1 MQKIIFPSLTLMCLS
16 CDSQLMQG
24 KMADMY
30 TRLMA
35 CRQYVYNVAKACDQG
50 HFNAKVSS
58 RLLGSP
64 LPFAPDRERGDVLF
78 WGFK

>member
-1 MQKIIFPSLTLMCLS
+1 M
-16 CDSQLMQG
+16 QLMQG

-58 RLLGSP
+58 LPPGPCVLGKFLS
-64 LPFAPDRERGDVLF
+64 LWSQILSRVEVLY
-78 WGFK
+78 WGLK

>member
-1 MQKIIFPSLTLMCLS
+1 MLMSLVF
-16 CDSQLMQG
+16 CDMQLMQG

-50 HFNAKVSS
+50 HFNAKVSLLLPGWC
-58 RLLGSP
+58 LLGEFLS
-64 LPFAPDRERGDVLF
+64 LWSQIASRV
-78 WGFK
+78 